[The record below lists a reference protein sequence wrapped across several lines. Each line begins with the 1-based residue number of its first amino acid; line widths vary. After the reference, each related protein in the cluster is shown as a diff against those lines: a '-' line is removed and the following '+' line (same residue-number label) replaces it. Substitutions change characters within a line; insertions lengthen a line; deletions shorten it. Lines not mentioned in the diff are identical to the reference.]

1 MFLAFDLEHAQIL
14 YIEHQTHSKHHLEQ
28 SPQARLE
35 QTQTWLEQRNQE
47 LEDSGFRCDC
57 VLIGSATHAQSDL
70 VHIHAHTVFQLCS
83 CFVGI

>member
-28 SPQARLE
+28 SPQA
-35 QTQTWLEQRNQE
+35 WLEQRHQE

-70 VHIHAHTVFQLCS
+70 VHIHPFLRPIRSFH
-83 CFVGI
+83 